1 MAEQA
6 PTAADGHLPPPPGA
20 DAPQRRGLTEAEA
33 ESRADAGLANVDT
46 TKQRTDADVV
56 RSNALTFFNIV
67 LLVMIV
73 ALLAV
78 GEFRDGLFVGVVVFA
93 NVAVSTYQEL
103 QATRTLRSL
112 VALTAPRANVVRG
125 GQEREIQAEDVV
137 QGELLHLKPGDQVVA
152 DGSVTE
158 RSAEVDESLLT
169 GESDSIRKGPGDE
182 LLSGSFCV
190 AGDLYYTA
198 DRVGAEAYAVKL
210 TADARKLIRRL
221 TPLQLQLKRLLR
233 VLVGATAVLSI
244 ALLISFN
251 VEDRGFT
258 ESLKATTATVTT
270 VVPAGLLLG
279 MTVAFAVGAVR
290 VSRAGAIVQDI
301 QAVEALNYADVIC
314 LDKTGTLTANR
325 LTVAEVHWTP
335 DSSVYLPWLGAFTAA
350 TAGES
355 KTAAALAE
363 ELSARSNGARPDGNV
378 PFSSARR
385 WSAMR
390 LELAGESR
398 SFVLGAPE
406 TIARASDGD
415 AEPLLASYREAS
427 ETGLRGVVFAEAPS
441 LPDADAELEGLRPL
455 ALITIGDILR
465 PEVKEAFSLM
475 DDLGIE
481 PKIISGD
488 NPGTV
493 AALLKQL
500 GIETKGG
507 AIAGNELATLNAEG
521 FAAAVDAHTVFGRIS
536 PQQKSEIV
544 DALRERGHF
553 VAMVGD
559 GANDVHALR
568 AADIAVAMES
578 GTSTARGV
586 AGIVLRR
593 DSFAALIRGAR
604 EATFVLGNSARLSKL
619 FIAKSIYAF
628 LLIFA
633 TNLLGLDFPFLPR
646 HGSLTATLALGIP
659 AIFISISIPPKDAGK
674 DYLSSVLRF
683 ALPAGVALATSAMFV
698 QFASEG
704 LFGQDVEASRT
715 LVSLV
720 IGFTGIGFMIEV
732 LGFEGASFRSL
743 TRPVLTTLLGA
754 LLSAA
759 LVLIVYT
766 PWLRD
771 FFDFS
776 TLNAGEWVVV
786 GVGVAAALAGQFYVS
801 RYWRQ
806 ILGFVLAQPGKNDQL
821 RGRPA

>member
-1 MAEQA
+1 MAEQTPA
-6 PTAADGHLPPPPGA
+6 AADATLPPPPGA
-20 DAPQRRGLTEAEA
+20 DAPQRSGLTQAEA
-33 ESRADAGLANVDT
+33 KSRAEAGLANIDT
-46 TKQRTDADVV
+46 TKQRTDGDVV

-103 QATRTLRSL
+103 YATRTLRSL
-112 VALTAPRANVVRG
+112 VALTAPRANVVRDG
-125 GQEREIQAEDVV
+125 SESEVLAEEVV
-137 QGELLHLKPGDQVVA
+137 QGELLHLKQGDQVVA
-152 DGSVTE
+152 DGHVVE
-158 RSAEVDESLLT
+158 RTAEIDESLLT
-169 GESDSIRKGPGDE
+169 GESESIRKEPGDE

-198 DRVGAEAYAVKL
+198 EKVGVEAYALKL
-210 TADARKLIRRL
+210 TADARQLIRRM

-233 VLVGATAVLSI
+233 VLVGATAVLSV

-251 VEDRGFT
+251 VEDRGFA
-258 ESLKATTATVTT
+258 ESIKATTATVTT

-325 LTVAEVHWTP
+325 LTVDEVHWT
-335 DSSVYLPWLGAFTAA
+335 SGSEIYLPWLGAFTAA
-350 TAGES
+350 VADES

-363 ELSARSNGARPDGNV
+363 HLSSDSNGARPDGNV

-390 LELAGESR
+390 LELGGESR

-406 TIARASDGD
+406 TIAS
-415 AEPLLASYREAS
+415 AS
-427 ETGLRGVVFAEAPS
+427 EEADPLMATYRAASERGLRGVIFAEAPS
-441 LPDADAELEGLRPL
+441 LPDADGTLEGLRPL
-455 ALITIGDILR
+455 ALIAIGDVLR

-475 DDLGIE
+475 DELGIE

-488 NPGTV
+488 NPQTV

-507 AIAGNELATLNAEG
+507 AIAGSELAMLNAAG
-521 FAAAVDAHTVFGRIS
+521 FVATVDAHSVFGRIS
-536 PQQKSEIV
+536 PQQKAAIV

-586 AGIVLRR
+586 AGIVLRH
-593 DSFAALIRGAR
+593 DSFAALIRGTR

-646 HGSLTATLALGIP
+646 HGSLTAMLALGIP
-659 AIFISISIPPKDAGK
+659 AIFISISIPPPNAGK
-674 DYLSSVLRF
+674 EYLSNVLRF
-683 ALPAGVALATSAMFV
+683 ALPAGIALATSAMVV
-698 QFASEG
+698 QFATEG
-704 LFGQDVEASRT
+704 LFGQEVEESRT

-743 TRPVLTTLLGA
+743 TRPVMTLLLGA
-754 LLSAA
+754 LLATS
-759 LVLIVYT
+759 LVFTVYT

-771 FFDFS
+771 FFDFA

-786 GVGVAAALAGQFYVS
+786 GAGVAAALAGQFYVS
-801 RYWRQ
+801 RYWRE
-806 ILGFVLAQPGKNDQL
+806 ILAFMLARPGKEDHL
-821 RGRPA
+821 RGRPT